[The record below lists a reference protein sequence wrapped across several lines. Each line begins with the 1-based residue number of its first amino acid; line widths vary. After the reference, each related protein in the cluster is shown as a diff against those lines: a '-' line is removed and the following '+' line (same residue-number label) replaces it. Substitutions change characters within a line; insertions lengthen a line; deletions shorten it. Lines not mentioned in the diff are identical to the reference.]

1 MHSNKDPVQ
10 GKIIKKKKKILQAL
24 RQGQKK
30 KKRERD
36 YTERSNHHG
45 KAFAQCLEHKYSI
58 SMSYHWYNN
67 NRSPV
72 LPVVRVGPSKHPAD
86 SKAQTW
92 EPAPCLEPRQA
103 VSTYHNLASGTRGPL
118 PVPNKHHTSRLAIV
132 THASPDA
139 C

>member
-1 MHSNKDPVQ
+1 MN
-10 GKIIKKKKKILQAL
+10 
-24 RQGQKK
+24 
-30 KKRERD
+30 
-36 YTERSNHHG
+36 
-45 KAFAQCLEHKYSI
+45 
-58 SMSYHWYNN
+58 YHWYNN

-92 EPAPCLEPRQA
+92 EPALCLEPRQA
-103 VSTYHNLASGTRGPL
+103 VSTYHNLASGTLGPL